1 MNENNPRCPWRVARG
16 LQTESGIM
24 NGIDAMTEAD
34 AMVFVLRKQSA
45 TQFATPIQR
54 PLQCTFGAIATI

>member
-54 PLQCTFGAIATI
+54 PLQ